1 MLTARGSL
9 FCNLWNKW
17 RKNANKYE
25 IVNRGFFSF
34 LVLPRVLVTTDVLC
48 ISVFLQ
54 LLIVESCL
62 QFFLLCNHVSALR
75 ITNAIKLKY
84 YFAQDLFFWCSDFK
98 GILWS
103 EILSGGSPPSL
114 FKIFCCFFSHSSNI
128 KTRSGW
134 YISLN
139 AGRMQSTYKE
149 LM

>member
-103 EILSGGSPPSL
+103 EILSGGSSPSL
-114 FKIFCCFFSHSSNI
+114 FKIFCWFFSHSSNI

>member
-84 YFAQDLFFWCSDFK
+84 YFAQDLLFGVQISKAYCDQKYFQEVPPPPYSKYFVGFFPIHLTLK
-98 GILWS
+98 PEVAGIYHLMQ
-103 EILSGGSPPSL
+103 
-114 FKIFCCFFSHSSNI
+114 
-128 KTRSGW
+128 
-134 YISLN
+134 
-139 AGRMQSTYKE
+139 AGCKALTKS
-149 LM
+149 

>member
-48 ISVFLQ
+48 ISVFLH

-75 ITNAIKLKY
+75 ISNAIKLKY

-103 EILSGGSPPSL
+103 EILSGGFPPP
-114 FKIFCCFFSHSSNI
+114 FKIFCWLFPIHLTL
-128 KTRSGW
+128 KPEV
-134 YISLN
+134 
-139 AGRMQSTYKE
+139 AGIYHLMQAGCKALTKS
-149 LM
+149 